1 MKQTIFIALVTAAL
15 AVGQGTPVPKFTGP
29 IPVTAD
35 SYPFLDDAHSL
46 VPYDLAKYGYV
57 EQEFIVSGSANVY
70 DWAAD
75 GSLTVK
81 TPNAP
86 YAARIL
92 VRRPANASKFSGA
105 VVVEPLGAVRRFD
118 WAIMY
123 GYLNEH
129 IMEHGDAWVG
139 ITMPAATDA
148 LKKFNPT
155 RYATLSFANPNP
167 GEVCPAAQGGR
178 GGRGA
183 KAGPSNMEE
192 GLRWDLI
199 SQVGALLKAA
209 PAGSP
214 FAGFR
219 VEGLYMTSQFPDV
232 VTYLDAIHSHA
243 RLANGKPVYDGYLL
257 RNPGAPSRL
266 SQCGAAPGRD
276 DPRSV
281 VAKVDVPVIEVAA
294 QGEVTGGMDQRR
306 PDSDEPGNRFRRYEV
321 AGASHIDR
329 WAYDRGFPTFA
340 DQTASG
346 GAAQGTPEFPL
357 NAKCDPPFTFST
369 DTRLKYVYDAAL
381 LNLDQWA
388 RKGKPAPRAMPI
400 EIKDGAVVLDAA
412 GNGVGGVRS
421 PWVDV
426 PAATYFTGTTPAAC
440 REFGH
445 TVAFDKARMDSLY
458 GSDKNYE
465 KKFSKSVDELVKAGW
480 YTESDGK
487 RMKAEA
493 AAALQR

>member
-1 MKQTIFIALVTAAL
+1 MNCKIGILILCSIGVAA
-15 AVGQGTPVPKFTGP
+15 GQGTPVPKFTGP

-35 SYPFLDDAHSL
+35 SYPFMDAAHSL
-46 VPYDLAKYGYV
+46 VPFDLSKYGYV
-57 EQEFIVSGSANVY
+57 EQEFIVSGTANVY

-105 VVVEPLGAVRRFD
+105 VLVEPMGAVRRFD
-118 WAIMY
+118 WALMY

-129 IMEHGDAWVG
+129 MMEHGDAYVG
-139 ITMPAATDA
+139 ITMPAASDG

-155 RYATLSFANPNP
+155 RYAAVSFANPDP
-167 GEVCPAAQGGR
+167 GGACP
-178 GGRGA
+178 GA
-183 KAGPSNMEE
+183 KGGPSAMEE
-192 GLRWDLI
+192 GLRWDMM

-219 VEGLYMTSQFPDV
+219 VEGIYMTSQFPDV

-257 RNPGAPSRL
+257 RNPGAPSRI
-266 SQCGAAPGRD
+266 SQCAPAPARN
-276 DPRSV
+276 DPRSI
-281 VAKVDVPVIEVAA
+281 VAKVDVPVIEVVA
-294 QGEVTGGMDQRR
+294 QGEVPDSIAQRR

-346 GAAQGTPEFPL
+346 GTAQGTPEFPL

-369 DTRLKYVYDAAL
+369 DTRLKYVYDSTL
-381 LNLDQWA
+381 VHLDAWA
-388 RKGKPAPRAMPI
+388 RKGKPAPKASPI
-400 EIKDGAVVLDAA
+400 EVKDGAVVLDEA

-426 PAATYFTGTTPAAC
+426 PAATYFTGSTPAAC

-458 GSDKNYE
+458 GNEKNYE
-465 KKFSKSVDELVKAGW
+465 SKFAKSVDELVKAGW

-487 RMKAEA
+487 KMKAEA
-493 AAALQR
+493 ARR

>member
-1 MKQTIFIALVTAAL
+1 MKQSFVIALLTAGFAL
-15 AVGQGTPVPKFTGP
+15 GQGTPVPKFTGP

-35 SYPFLDDAHSL
+35 SYPFMDAAHSL

-92 VRRPANASKFSGA
+92 VRRPINASKFSGA

-129 IMEHGDAWVG
+129 MMEHGDAWVG
-139 ITMPAATDA
+139 ITMPAATDG
-148 LKKFNPT
+148 LKKFNAA
-155 RYATLSFANPNP
+155 RYASLSYANPNP
-167 GEVCPAAQGGR
+167 GEVCAAAKGGR
-178 GGRGA
+178 GGKGA
-183 KAGPSNMEE
+183 PSSDMEE
-192 GLRWDLI
+192 GLRWDAI

-219 VEGLYMTSQFPDV
+219 VEALYMTSQFPDV

-266 SQCGAAPGRD
+266 SNCGAAPARD
-276 DPRSV
+276 DARSV
-281 VAKVDVPVIEVAA
+281 VAKVDVPVIEVVA
-294 QGEVTGGMDQRR
+294 QGEVPDSIAQRR

-340 DQTASG
+340 DQAATG
-346 GAAQGTPEFPL
+346 GNPQGTPEFPL
-357 NAKCDPPFTFST
+357 NAKCDPPFSFST
-369 DTRLKYVYDAAL
+369 DTRLKYVYDSTL
-381 LNLDQWA
+381 VNLDQWA
-388 RKGKPAPRAMPI
+388 RKGKPAPKAMPI
-400 EIKDGAVVLDAA
+400 EVKDGAVVLDQA
-412 GNGVGGVRS
+412 GNGIGGVRS

-445 TVAFDKARMDSLY
+445 TITFDKARMDSLY
-458 GSDKNYE
+458 GSEKNYQS
-465 KKFSKSVDELVKAGW
+465 KFDKSVDQLVKAGW

-487 RMKAEA
+487 KMKAEA
-493 AAALQR
+493 AKK

>member
-1 MKQTIFIALVTAAL
+1 MSWKTAAL
-15 AVGQGTPVPKFTGP
+15 IVLGAALAAGQGTPVPKSSGP

-46 VPYDLAKYGYV
+46 VPYDLSKYGYV
-57 EQEFIVSGSANVY
+57 EQEFIVSGKANVY

-139 ITMPAATDA
+139 ITMPAATEG

-155 RYATLSFANPNP
+155 RYSSLSFANPNP
-167 GEVCPAAQGGR
+167 GETCP
-178 GGRGA
+178 GA
-183 KAGPSNMEE
+183 KGGPSPMEE

-199 SQVGALLKAA
+199 SQVGALLKSGAA
-209 PAGSP
+209 GTPL
-214 FAGFR
+214 AGFR
-219 VEGLYMTSQFPDV
+219 TEALYMTSQFPDV
-232 VTYLDAIHSHA
+232 VTYLDAVHSHA

-266 SQCGAAPGRD
+266 SNCGSAPARNG
-276 DPRSV
+276 PRSI
-281 VAKVDVPVIEVAA
+281 VAKVDVPVIEVVA
-294 QGEVTGGMDQRR
+294 QGEVDGSMAQRR
-306 PDSDEPGNRFRRYEV
+306 PDSDESGNRFRRYEV

-346 GAAQGTPEFPL
+346 GATQGTPEFPL

-369 DTRLKYVYDAAL
+369 DTRLKFVYDAAL
-381 LNLDQWA
+381 QNLDRWA
-388 RKGKPAPRAMPI
+388 RKGKPAPRASLI
-400 EIKDGAVVLDAA
+400 EVKDGAVVLDAA

-458 GSDKNYE
+458 GSEKNYE
-465 KKFSKSVDELVKAGW
+465 SKFAKSVDELVKAGW

-487 RMKAEA
+487 KMKAEA
-493 AAALQR
+493 ARR

>member
-1 MKQTIFIALVTAAL
+1 MKQTILIALLTAAF
-15 AVGQGTPVPKFTGP
+15 AAGQGTPVPKFAGP

-35 SYPFLDDAHSL
+35 SYPFMDAAHSL
-46 VPYDLAKYGYV
+46 VPYDLSKYGYV
-57 EQEFIVSGSANVY
+57 EQEFIVSGNANVY

-75 GSLTVK
+75 GSLSVK
-81 TPNAP
+81 TEKAP

-92 VRRPANASKFSGA
+92 VRRPASASKFSGA

-129 IMEHGDAWVG
+129 MMEHGDAWVG
-139 ITMPAATDA
+139 ITMPAATDG

-155 RYATLSFANPNP
+155 RYSALSFANPNP
-167 GEVCPAAQGGR
+167 TEACP
-178 GGRGA
+178 GA
-183 KAGPSNMEE
+183 KGGPSPMEE
-192 GLRWDLI
+192 GLRFDLI

-219 VEGLYMTSQFPDV
+219 VEGIYMTSQFPDV

-257 RNPGAPSRL
+257 RNPGAPAKL
-266 SQCGAAPGRD
+266 SNCGTAPARN
-276 DPRSV
+276 DPRSI
-281 VAKVDVPVIEVAA
+281 VAKVDVPVIEVVA
-294 QGEVTGGMDQRR
+294 QGEVDGSLAQRR

-346 GAAQGTPEFPL
+346 GATQGTPEFPL

-369 DTRLKYVYDAAL
+369 DTRLKYVYDSTL
-381 LNLDQWA
+381 VHLDEWA
-388 RKGKPAPRAMPI
+388 RKGKPAPKANPI
-400 EIKDGAVVLDAA
+400 EVKDGAVVLDAA

-445 TVAFDKARMDSLY
+445 TVAFDQAKMDSLY
-458 GSDKNYE
+458 GNTKNYQS
-465 KKFSKSVDELVKAGW
+465 KFDKSVEELVKAGW

-487 RMKAEA
+487 KMKAEA
-493 AAALQR
+493 AAALKR

>member
-1 MKQTIFIALVTAAL
+1 MKRTILIALLTAAV
-15 AVGQGTPVPKFTGP
+15 AAGQSTPIPKFTGP
-29 IPVTAD
+29 IPSTAD
-35 SYPFLDDAHSL
+35 SYPFLDAAHSL
-46 VPYDLAKYGYV
+46 VPFDLSKYGYV
-57 EQEFIVSGSANVY
+57 EQEFIVSGNANVY

-81 TPNAP
+81 SEKAP
-86 YAARIL
+86 YGARIL
-92 VRRPANASKFSGA
+92 VRRPANAARFSGA

-129 IMEHGDAWVG
+129 MMERGDAWVG
-139 ITMPAATDA
+139 ITMPASSDG

-155 RYATLSFANPNP
+155 RYAAVNFANPNP
-167 GEVCPAAQGGR
+167 AEACPGAKGGPAA
-178 GGRGA
+178 
-183 KAGPSNMEE
+183 MEE
-192 GLRWDLI
+192 GLRWDMM
-199 SQVGALLKAA
+199 SQVGALLKSGAA
-209 PAGSP
+209 GTPL
-214 FAGFR
+214 AGFR
-219 VEGLYMTSQFPDV
+219 TEALYMTSQFPDV

-266 SQCGAAPGRD
+266 SQCGAAPGAN
-276 DPRSV
+276 DPRRV
-281 VAKVDVPVIEVAA
+281 VAKVDVPVIEVVA
-294 QGEVTGGMDQRR
+294 QGEVPEAMAQRR
-306 PDSDEPGNRFRRYEV
+306 PDSDEPGNRFRRYEI

-340 DQTASG
+340 DQAASG
-346 GAAQGTPEFPL
+346 GTPQGTPEFPL

-369 DTRLKYVYDAAL
+369 DPRLKYAYDATL
-381 LNLDQWA
+381 VHLDQWA
-388 RKGKPAPRAMPI
+388 RKGTPAPRASVI
-400 EIKDGAVVLDAA
+400 EVKDGAVVLDEA

-458 GSDKNYE
+458 GSDKNYLS
-465 KKFSKSVDELVKAGW
+465 KFNQSVDQLVKAGW
-480 YTESDGK
+480 FTESDGK
-487 RMKAEA
+487 KIKADA
-493 AAALQR
+493 AKK

>member
-1 MKQTIFIALVTAAL
+1 MKKTILIAILTAAFV
-15 AVGQGTPVPKFTGP
+15 AGQSTPVPKFTGP
-29 IPVTAD
+29 LPVTSD
-35 SYPFLDDAHSL
+35 SYPFLAADHSM
-46 VPYDLAKYGYV
+46 VPFDLAKYGYV
-57 EQEFIVSGSANVY
+57 EQEFIVSGNANVY

-81 TPNAP
+81 TEKAP
-86 YAARIL
+86 YGARIL

-129 IMEHGDAWVG
+129 MMEHGDAWVG
-139 ITMPAATDA
+139 ITMPAATDG
-148 LKKFNPT
+148 LKKFNST
-155 RYATLSFANPNP
+155 RYASLSFANPNP
-167 GEVCPAAQGGR
+167 TEACP
-178 GGRGA
+178 GA
-183 KAGPSNMEE
+183 KGGPSPMEE
-192 GLRWDLI
+192 GLRFDLI

-219 VEGLYMTSQFPDV
+219 VEGIYMTSQFPDV

-257 RNPGAPSRL
+257 RNPGAPSRI
-266 SQCGAAPGRD
+266 SQCAPAPARN
-276 DPRSV
+276 DPRSI
-281 VAKVDVPVIEVAA
+281 VAKVDVPVIEVVA
-294 QGEVTGGMDQRR
+294 QGEVPDSIAQRR

-346 GAAQGTPEFPL
+346 GTAQGTPEFPL

-369 DTRLKYVYDAAL
+369 DTRLKYVYDSTL
-381 LNLDQWA
+381 VHLDEWA
-388 RKGKPAPRAMPI
+388 RKGKPAPHANPI
-400 EIKDGAVVLDAA
+400 EVKDGKVVLD
-412 GNGVGGVRS
+412 
-421 PWVDV
+421 
-426 PAATYFTGTTPAAC
+426 
-440 REFGH
+440 
-445 TVAFDKARMDSLY
+445 
-458 GSDKNYE
+458 
-465 KKFSKSVDELVKAGW
+465 
-480 YTESDGK
+480 
-487 RMKAEA
+487 EA
-493 AAALQR
+493 

>member
-1 MKQTIFIALVTAAL
+1 MKQSFWIALCTAAL
-15 AVGQGTPVPKFTGP
+15 AAGQGIPVPKFTGP
-29 IPVTAD
+29 IPVTAE
-35 SYPFLDDAHSL
+35 SYPFMDAAHSL
-46 VPYDLAKYGYV
+46 VPFDLAKYGYV
-57 EQEFIVSGSANVY
+57 EQEFIVSGTANVY

-75 GSLTVK
+75 GSLSVRTEK
-81 TPNAP
+81 AP

-105 VVVEPLGAVRRFD
+105 VLVEPMGAVRRFD
-118 WAIMY
+118 WALMY

-129 IMEHGDAWVG
+129 MMERGDAYVG
-139 ITMPAATDA
+139 ITMPAASDG

-155 RYATLSFANPNP
+155 RYAAVNFANPDP
-167 GEVCPAAQGGR
+167 GGACP
-178 GGRGA
+178 GA
-183 KAGPSNMEE
+183 KGGPSPMEE
-192 GLRWDLI
+192 GLRWDMM
-199 SQVGALLKAA
+199 SQVGALIKSNA
-209 PAGSP
+209 AGSP

-219 VEGLYMTSQFPDV
+219 VEGIYMTSQFADV
-232 VTYLDAIHSHA
+232 VTYLDAIHPHA

-257 RNPGAPSRL
+257 RNPGAPSRI
-266 SQCGAAPGRD
+266 SQCGPAPARN
-276 DPRSV
+276 DPRSI
-281 VAKVDVPVIEVAA
+281 VAKVDVPVIEVVA
-294 QGEVTGGMDQRR
+294 QGEVPDSIGQRR

-321 AGASHIDR
+321 AGAAHIDR

-346 GAAQGTPEFPL
+346 GTAQGTPEFPL

-369 DTRLKYVYDAAL
+369 DTRLKYVYDATL

-388 RKGKPAPRAMPI
+388 RKGKPAPKASPI
-400 EIKDGAVVLDAA
+400 DVKDGAVVLDEA

-421 PWVDV
+421 PWVVV
-426 PAATYFTGTTPAAC
+426 PAATYFTGSTPAAC

-465 KKFSKSVDELVKAGW
+465 SKFAKSVDELVKAGW

-487 RMKAEA
+487 KMKAEA
-493 AAALQR
+493 ARK

>member
-1 MKQTIFIALVTAAL
+1 MKTFLFALLGAAIAA
-15 AVGQGTPVPKFTGP
+15 GQGTPVPKFTGP
-29 IPVTAD
+29 LPVTAD
-35 SYPFLDDAHSL
+35 SYPFMDAAHSL
-46 VPYDLAKYGYV
+46 VPFDLAKYGYV
-57 EQEFIVSGSANVY
+57 EQEFIVSGTANVY

-75 GSLTVK
+75 GALTVK

-86 YAARIL
+86 YATRIL
-92 VRRPANASKFSGA
+92 VRRPANASRFSGA
-105 VVVEPLGAVRRFD
+105 VVVEPMGAVRRFD
-118 WAIMY
+118 WALMY

-129 IMEHGDAWVG
+129 MMERGDAYVG
-139 ITMPAATDA
+139 ITMPASADG

-155 RYATLSFANPNP
+155 RYAAVSFANPDP
-167 GEVCPAAQGGR
+167 GGACP
-178 GGRGA
+178 GA
-183 KAGPSNMEE
+183 KGGPSPAEE
-192 GLRWDLI
+192 GLRWDMM

-219 VEGLYMTSQFPDV
+219 VEGIYMTSQFPDV

-257 RNPGAPSRL
+257 RNPGAPSRI
-266 SQCGAAPGRD
+266 SQCGPAPGQN
-276 DPRSV
+276 DPRRI
-281 VAKVDVPVIEVAA
+281 VAKVDVPVIEVVA
-294 QGEVTGGMDQRR
+294 QGEVPDSLAQRR
-306 PDSDEPGNRFRRYEV
+306 PDSDEPGNRFRRYEI

-340 DQTASG
+340 DQAATG
-346 GAAQGTPEFPL
+346 GNPQGTPEFPL

-369 DTRLKYVYDAAL
+369 DTRLKYAYDSTL
-381 LNLDQWA
+381 VQLDAWA
-388 RKGKPAPRAMPI
+388 RKGKPALKAPMI
-400 EIKDGAVVLDAA
+400 EVKDGAVVLDAA

-458 GSDKNYE
+458 GSEKNYQT
-465 KKFSKSVDELVKAGW
+465 KFAQSVDQLVKAGW

-487 RMKAEA
+487 KMKAEA
-493 AAALQR
+493 AQR

>member
-1 MKQTIFIALVTAAL
+1 MKQTMLIGLLTGAFARLVVA
-15 AVGQGTPVPKFTGP
+15 QGTPLPKFTGP

-46 VPYDLAKYGYV
+46 VPYDLSKYGYV
-57 EQEFIVSGSANVY
+57 EQEFIVNGNANVY

-129 IMEHGDAWVG
+129 MMEHGDAWVG
-139 ITMPAATDA
+139 ITMPAATDG

-155 RYATLSFANPNP
+155 RYAALSFANPNP
-167 GEVCPAAQGGR
+167 GETCP
-178 GGRGA
+178 GA
-183 KAGPSNMEE
+183 KGGPSAMEE

-199 SQVGALLKAA
+199 SQVGALLKSGAA
-209 PAGSP
+209 GTPLG
-214 FAGFR
+214 GFR
-219 VEGLYMTSQFPDV
+219 TEALYMTSQFADV
-232 VTYLDAIHSHA
+232 VTYLDAIHSRA

-266 SQCGAAPGRD
+266 SNCGAAPARN
-276 DPRSV
+276 DPRSI
-281 VAKVDVPVIEVAA
+281 VAKVDVPVIEVVA
-294 QGEVTGGMDQRR
+294 QGEVDGSLAQRR
-306 PDSDEPGNRFRRYEV
+306 SDSDDADNRFRRYEV

-346 GAAQGTPEFPL
+346 GSPQGTPEFPL

-369 DTRLKYVYDAAL
+369 DTRLKYVYDATL
-381 LNLDQWA
+381 VHLDQWA
-388 RKGKPAPRAMPI
+388 RKGKPAPRASLI
-400 EIKDGAVVLDAA
+400 EVKDGAVVLDQA

-458 GSDKNYE
+458 GSEKNYE
-465 KKFSKSVDELVKAGW
+465 SKFAKSVDELVKAGW

-487 RMKAEA
+487 KMKVEA
-493 AAALQR
+493 ARR

>member
-1 MKQTIFIALVTAAL
+1 MKQIIWIALLGAAL
-15 AVGQGTPVPKFTGP
+15 AAGQGTVVPKFTGP

-35 SYPFLDDAHSL
+35 SYPFMDAAHSL
-46 VPYDLAKYGYV
+46 VPFDLSKYGYI
-57 EQEFIVSGSANVY
+57 EQEFIVSGTANVY

-75 GSLTVK
+75 GSLSVK
-81 TPNAP
+81 AEKAP
-86 YAARIL
+86 YGARIL

-129 IMEHGDAWVG
+129 MMERGDAWVG
-139 ITMPAATDA
+139 ITMPASADG

-155 RYATLSFANPNP
+155 RYAAVNFTNPNP
-167 GEVCPAAQGGR
+167 GEACPGAKGGPAA
-178 GGRGA
+178 
-183 KAGPSNMEE
+183 MEE
-192 GLRWDLI
+192 GLRWDMM
-199 SQVGALLKAA
+199 SQVGALLKSGA
-209 PAGSP
+209 
-214 FAGFR
+214 AGFR
-219 VEGLYMTSQFPDV
+219 ADALYMTSQFPDV

-266 SQCGAAPGRD
+266 SQCGAAPGQN
-276 DPRSV
+276 DPRRI
-281 VAKVDVPVIEVAA
+281 VAKVDVPVIEVVA
-294 QGEVTGGMDQRR
+294 QGEVDGALAQRR

-346 GAAQGTPEFPL
+346 GTAQGTPEFPL

-369 DTRLKYVYDAAL
+369 DTRLKFVYDSTL
-381 LNLDQWA
+381 VHLDQWA
-388 RKGKPAPRAMPI
+388 RKGTPAPRAALI
-400 EIKDGAVVLDAA
+400 EVKDGAVVLDAA

-426 PAATYFTGTTPAAC
+426 PAATYFTGSTPAAC

-445 TVAFDKARMDSLY
+445 TVAFDRARMDSLY
-458 GSDKNYE
+458 GSDKNYQS
-465 KKFSKSVDELVKAGW
+465 KFAQSVDQLVKAGW

-487 RMKAEA
+487 KMKAEA
-493 AAALQR
+493 AGK

>member
-1 MKQTIFIALVTAAL
+1 MNCKIGILILCSIGVAT
-15 AVGQGTPVPKFTGP
+15 GQGTPVPKFTGP

-35 SYPFLDDAHSL
+35 SYPFMDAAHSL
-46 VPYDLAKYGYV
+46 VPFDLSKYGYV
-57 EQEFIVSGSANVY
+57 EQEFIVSGTANVY

-105 VVVEPLGAVRRFD
+105 VLVEPMGAVRRFD
-118 WAIMY
+118 WALMY

-129 IMEHGDAWVG
+129 MMEHGDAYVG
-139 ITMPAATDA
+139 ITMPAASDG

-155 RYATLSFANPNP
+155 RYAAVSFANPDP
-167 GEVCPAAQGGR
+167 GGACP
-178 GGRGA
+178 GA
-183 KAGPSNMEE
+183 KGGPSAMEE
-192 GLRWDLI
+192 GLRWDMM

-219 VEGLYMTSQFPDV
+219 VEGIYMTSQFPDV

-257 RNPGAPSRL
+257 RNPGAPSRI
-266 SQCGAAPGRD
+266 SQCAPAPARN
-276 DPRSV
+276 DPRSI
-281 VAKVDVPVIEVAA
+281 VAKVDVPVIEVVA
-294 QGEVTGGMDQRR
+294 QGEVPDSIAQRR

-346 GAAQGTPEFPL
+346 GTAQGTPEFPL

-369 DTRLKYVYDAAL
+369 DTRLKYVYDSTL
-381 LNLDQWA
+381 VHLDVWA
-388 RKGKPAPRAMPI
+388 RKGKPAPKASPI
-400 EIKDGAVVLDAA
+400 EVKDGAVVLDEA

-426 PAATYFTGTTPAAC
+426 PAATYFTGSTPAAC

-458 GSDKNYE
+458 GNEKNYE
-465 KKFSKSVDELVKAGW
+465 NKFAKSVDELVKAGW

-487 RMKAEA
+487 KMKAEA
-493 AAALQR
+493 ARR

>member
-1 MKQTIFIALVTAAL
+1 MKQTILIATLTAAL
-15 AVGQGTPVPKFTGP
+15 ARLAVAQGTPVPKFTAP

-35 SYPFLDDAHSL
+35 SYPFMDAAHSL
-46 VPYDLAKYGYV
+46 VPFDLAKYGYV
-57 EQEFIVSGSANVY
+57 EQEFIVSGNANVY

-75 GSLTVK
+75 GSLSVK
-81 TPNAP
+81 TEKAP

-105 VVVEPLGAVRRFD
+105 VVVEPMGAGRRFD

-129 IMEHGDAWVG
+129 MMEHGDAWVG
-139 ITMPAATDA
+139 ITMPAASDG

-155 RYATLSFANPNP
+155 RYGAVAFTNPNP
-167 GEVCPAAQGGR
+167 GEACP
-178 GGRGA
+178 GA
-183 KAGPSNMEE
+183 KGGPSPMEE
-192 GLRWDLI
+192 GLRFDLI

-219 VEGLYMTSQFPDV
+219 VEGIYMTSQFPDV

-266 SQCGAAPGRD
+266 SNCGAAPGQN
-276 DPRSV
+276 DPRRI
-281 VAKVDVPVIEVAA
+281 VANVDVPVIEVVA
-294 QGEVTGGMDQRR
+294 QGEVPESLAQRR
-306 PDSDEPGNRFRRYEV
+306 PDSDEPGNRFRRYEA

-340 DQTASG
+340 DQTATG
-346 GAAQGTPEFPL
+346 GTAQGTPEFPL

-369 DTRLKYVYDAAL
+369 DTRLKYVYDSTL
-381 LNLDQWA
+381 VHLDEWA
-388 RKGKPAPRAMPI
+388 RKGKPAPRASLI
-400 EIKDGAVVLDAA
+400 EVKDGAVVLDQA

-426 PAATYFTGTTPAAC
+426 PAATYFTGSTPAAC

-465 KKFSKSVDELVKAGW
+465 SKFAKSVDELVKAGW

-487 RMKAEA
+487 KMKAEA
-493 AAALQR
+493 AAALKR

>member
-1 MKQTIFIALVTAAL
+1 MKQTFLIALVCAAV
-15 AVGQGTPVPKFTGP
+15 AAGQGTPVPKFTGP

-35 SYPFLDDAHSL
+35 SYPFMDAAHSL
-46 VPYDLAKYGYV
+46 VPFDLSKYGYV
-57 EQEFIVSGSANVY
+57 EQEFIVSGTANVY

-75 GSLTVK
+75 GSLSVK

-86 YAARIL
+86 YATRIL
-92 VRRPANASKFSGA
+92 VRRPANAARFSGA
-105 VVVEPLGAVRRFD
+105 VVVEPMGAVRRFD
-118 WAIMY
+118 WALMY

-129 IMEHGDAWVG
+129 MMERGDAYVG
-139 ITMPAATDA
+139 ITMPASADG

-155 RYATLSFANPNP
+155 RYAAVSFANPDP
-167 GEVCPAAQGGR
+167 GGACP
-178 GGRGA
+178 GA
-183 KAGPSNMEE
+183 KGGPSPMEE
-192 GLRWDLI
+192 GLRWDMM
-199 SQVGALLKAA
+199 SQVGALIKSSA
-209 PAGSP
+209 AGSP

-219 VEGLYMTSQFPDV
+219 VEGIYMTSQFPDV

-257 RNPGAPSRL
+257 RNPGGPSRI
-266 SQCGAAPGRD
+266 SQCGPAPARN
-276 DPRSV
+276 DPRTI
-281 VAKVDVPVIEVAA
+281 VAKVDVPVIEVVA
-294 QGEVTGGMDQRR
+294 QGEVPDSIAQRR

-340 DQTASG
+340 DQTATG
-346 GAAQGTPEFPL
+346 GTAQGTPEFPL

-369 DTRLKYVYDAAL
+369 DTRLKYVYDSAL
-381 LNLDQWA
+381 VHLDEWA
-388 RKGKPAPRAMPI
+388 RKNKPAPKANPI
-400 EIKDGAVVLDAA
+400 EVKDGAVVLDEA

-426 PAATYFTGTTPAAC
+426 PAATYFTGSTPAAC

-458 GSDKNYE
+458 GSDKNYQA
-465 KKFSKSVDELVKAGW
+465 KFAQSVDQLVKAGW

-487 RMKAEA
+487 KMKAEA
-493 AAALQR
+493 AKR

>member
-1 MKQTIFIALVTAAL
+1 VKQNILIALVAA
-15 AVGQGTPVPKFTGP
+15 AVASGQGTPVPKFTGP

-35 SYPFLDDAHSL
+35 SYPFMDAAHSL
-46 VPYDLAKYGYV
+46 VPFDLSKYGYV
-57 EQEFIVSGSANVY
+57 EQEFIVSGTANVY
-70 DWAAD
+70 DWAGD
-75 GSLTVK
+75 GSLSVK

-86 YAARIL
+86 YATRIL

-105 VVVEPLGAVRRFD
+105 VLVEPMGAVRRFD
-118 WAIMY
+118 WALMY

-129 IMEHGDAWVG
+129 MMEHGDAYVG
-139 ITMPAATDA
+139 ITMPAAADG
-148 LKKFNPT
+148 LKKFNPS
-155 RYATLSFANPNP
+155 RYAAVSFANPDP
-167 GEVCPAAQGGR
+167 GGACP
-178 GGRGA
+178 GA
-183 KAGPSNMEE
+183 KGGPSAMEE
-192 GLRWDLI
+192 GLRWDMM

-219 VEGLYMTSQFPDV
+219 VEGIYMTSQFADV
-232 VTYLDAIHSHA
+232 VTYLDAVHSQA

-257 RNPGAPSRL
+257 RNPGAPSRI
-266 SQCGAAPGRD
+266 SQCGPAPGNN
-276 DPRSV
+276 DPRRV
-281 VAKVDVPVIEVAA
+281 VAKVDVPVIEVVA
-294 QGEVTGGMDQRR
+294 QGEVPDSIAQRR

-321 AGASHIDR
+321 AGAAHIDR

-346 GAAQGTPEFPL
+346 GTAQGTPEFPL

-369 DTRLKYVYDAAL
+369 DTRLKYVYDSTL
-381 LNLDQWA
+381 LHLDQWA
-388 RKGKPAPRAMPI
+388 RKGTPAPRASLI
-400 EIKDGAVVLDAA
+400 ELKDGAVVLDEA

-426 PAATYFTGTTPAAC
+426 PAATYFTGSTPAAC

-465 KKFSKSVDELVKAGW
+465 SKFAQSVDQLVKAGL

-487 RMKAEA
+487 KMKAEA
-493 AAALQR
+493 ARK

>member
-1 MKQTIFIALVTAAL
+1 MNWRTAAL
-15 AVGQGTPVPKFTGP
+15 VVFGAAFARLVVAQGTPVPKFTGP
-29 IPVTAD
+29 LPVTAD

-57 EQEFIVSGSANVY
+57 EQEFIVNGNANVY

-129 IMEHGDAWVG
+129 MMEHGDAWVG
-139 ITMPAATDA
+139 ITMPAATDG

-155 RYATLSFANPNP
+155 RYAALFFANPNA
-167 GEVCPAAQGGR
+167 GETCPAVKGGP
-178 GGRGA
+178 A
-183 KAGPSNMEE
+183 AMEE

-199 SQVGALLKAA
+199 SQVGALLKSGAA
-209 PAGSP
+209 GTPLG
-214 FAGFR
+214 GFR
-219 VEGLYMTSQFPDV
+219 TEALYMTSQFPDV

-257 RNPGAPSRL
+257 RNPGAPAKL
-266 SQCGAAPGRD
+266 NNCGSAPARN
-276 DPRSV
+276 DPRSI
-281 VAKVDVPVIEVAA
+281 VAKVDVPVIEVVA
-294 QGEVTGGMDQRR
+294 QGEVDGSLAQRR
-306 PDSDEPGNRFRRYEV
+306 PDSDEPDNRFRRYEV

-346 GAAQGTPEFPL
+346 GATQGTPEFPL
-357 NAKCDPPFTFST
+357 NAKCDPPFSFST
-369 DTRLKYVYDAAL
+369 DTRLKYVYDSTL
-381 LNLDQWA
+381 VNLDRWA
-388 RKGKPAPRAMPI
+388 RKGKPAPRASLI
-400 EIKDGAVVLDAA
+400 EVKDGAVVLDAA

-445 TVAFDKARMDSLY
+445 TIAFDKARMDSLY
-458 GSDKNYE
+458 GSEKNYE
-465 KKFSKSVDELVKAGW
+465 SKFAKSVDELVKAGW

-487 RMKAEA
+487 KIKSEA
-493 AAALQR
+493 ARK

>member
-1 MKQTIFIALVTAAL
+1 MNWRTAAL
-15 AVGQGTPVPKFTGP
+15 VVFGAAFARLVVAQGTPVPKFTGP
-29 IPVTAD
+29 LPVTAD

-57 EQEFIVSGSANVY
+57 EQEFIVNGNANVY

-129 IMEHGDAWVG
+129 MMEHGDAWVG
-139 ITMPAATDA
+139 ITMPAATDG
-148 LKKFNPT
+148 LKKFNAA
-155 RYATLSFANPNP
+155 RYAALSFANPNA
-167 GEVCPAAQGGR
+167 GETCPAVKGGP
-178 GGRGA
+178 A
-183 KAGPSNMEE
+183 AMEE

-199 SQVGALLKAA
+199 SQVGALLKSGAA
-209 PAGSP
+209 GTPLG
-214 FAGFR
+214 GFR
-219 VEGLYMTSQFPDV
+219 TEALYMTSQFPDV

-257 RNPGAPSRL
+257 RNPGAPAKL
-266 SQCGAAPGRD
+266 NNCGSAPARN
-276 DPRSV
+276 DPRSI
-281 VAKVDVPVIEVAA
+281 VAKVDVPVIEVVA
-294 QGEVTGGMDQRR
+294 QGEVDGSLAQRR
-306 PDSDEPGNRFRRYEV
+306 PDSDEPDNRFRRYEV

-346 GAAQGTPEFPL
+346 GATQGTPEFPL
-357 NAKCDPPFTFST
+357 NAKCDPPFSFST
-369 DTRLKYVYDAAL
+369 DTRLKYVYDSTL
-381 LNLDQWA
+381 VNLDRWA
-388 RKGKPAPRAMPI
+388 RKGKPAPRASLI
-400 EIKDGAVVLDAA
+400 EVKDGAVVLDAA

-458 GSDKNYE
+458 GSEKNYE
-465 KKFSKSVDELVKAGW
+465 SKFAKSVDELVKAGW

-487 RMKAEA
+487 KIKSEA
-493 AAALQR
+493 ARK

>member
-1 MKQTIFIALVTAAL
+1 MKRTVLIALVGAAL
-15 AVGQGTPVPKFTGP
+15 AAGQGVVVPKFAGP

-35 SYPFLDDAHSL
+35 SYPFLDAGHSL

-57 EQEFIVSGSANVY
+57 EQEFIVSGTANVY

-75 GSLTVK
+75 GALTVK

-92 VRRPANASKFSGA
+92 VRRPANAAKFSGA

-129 IMEHGDAWVG
+129 MMENGDAWVG
-139 ITMPAATDA
+139 ITMPAASDA

-155 RYATLSFANPNP
+155 RYAAVNFANPNP
-167 GEVCPAAQGGR
+167 GEACPGAKGGPAA
-178 GGRGA
+178 
-183 KAGPSNMEE
+183 MEE
-192 GLRWDLI
+192 GLRWDMI
-199 SQVGALLKAA
+199 SQVGALLKSYSL
-209 PAGSP
+209 AGSP
-214 FAGFR
+214 FAGFG
-219 VEGLYMTSQFPDV
+219 VEWLYMTSQFPDV
-232 VTYLDAIHSHA
+232 VTYLDAIHAHA

-257 RNPGAPSRL
+257 RNPGAPSRI
-266 SQCGAAPGRD
+266 SQCAPAPARN

-281 VAKVDVPVIEVAA
+281 VAKVDVPVIEVVA
-294 QGEVTGGMDQRR
+294 QGEVPDSIAQRR
-306 PDSDEPGNRFRRYEV
+306 PDSDEPGNKFRRYEV
-321 AGASHIDR
+321 AGAAHIDR

-346 GAAQGTPEFPL
+346 GATQGTPEFPL
-357 NAKCDPPFTFST
+357 NAKCDAPFSFST
-369 DTRLKYVYDAAL
+369 DTRLKFVYDSTL
-381 LNLDQWA
+381 VHLDAWA
-388 RKGKPAPRAMPI
+388 RKGTPAPKAPPV
-400 EIKDGAVVLDAA
+400 EVKDGAVVMDAA
-412 GNGVGGVRS
+412 GNGMGGVRS

-445 TVAFDKARMDSLY
+445 TIVFDEARMASLY
-458 GSDKNYE
+458 GSEKNYQA
-465 KKFSKSVDELVKAGW
+465 KFDQSVDQLVKAGW
-480 YTESDGK
+480 FTASDGK
-487 RMKAEA
+487 KMKAEA
-493 AAALQR
+493 RAAKP

>member
-1 MKQTIFIALVTAAL
+1 MKQTFLLALLGAAIAA
-15 AVGQGTPVPKFTGP
+15 GQGTPVPKFTGP

-35 SYPFLDDAHSL
+35 SYPFMDAAHSL
-46 VPYDLAKYGYV
+46 VPYDLSKYGYV
-57 EQEFIVSGSANVY
+57 EQEYIVSGTANVY

-75 GSLTVK
+75 GALTVK

-86 YAARIL
+86 YATRIL
-92 VRRPANASKFSGA
+92 VRRPANAARFSGA
-105 VVVEPLGAVRRFD
+105 VVVEPMGAVRRFD
-118 WAIMY
+118 WALMY

-129 IMEHGDAWVG
+129 MMERGDAYVG
-139 ITMPAATDA
+139 ITMPASSDG

-155 RYATLSFANPNP
+155 RYAAVSFANPDP
-167 GEVCPAAQGGR
+167 GGACP
-178 GGRGA
+178 GA
-183 KAGPSNMEE
+183 KGGPSPIEE
-192 GLRWDLI
+192 GLRWDMM

-219 VEGLYMTSQFPDV
+219 VEGIYMTTQFPDV

-266 SQCGAAPGRD
+266 SNCGAAPARN
-276 DPRSV
+276 DPRSI
-281 VAKVDVPVIEVAA
+281 VAKVDVPVIEVVA
-294 QGEVTGGMDQRR
+294 QGEVEGSLAQRR
-306 PDSDEPGNRFRRYEV
+306 PDSDEPGNRFRRYEF
-321 AGASHIDR
+321 AGTAHIDR

-340 DQTASG
+340 DQAATG
-346 GAAQGTPEFPL
+346 GNPQGTPEFPL

-369 DTRLKYVYDAAL
+369 DTRLKYAYDAAF

-388 RKGKPAPRAMPI
+388 RKGKPAPRANPI
-400 EIKDGAVVLDAA
+400 ELKDGAVALDEA

-426 PAATYFTGTTPAAC
+426 PVATYFPGTTPAAC

-445 TVAFDKARMDSLY
+445 TIAFDKARFDSLY
-458 GSDKNYE
+458 GNERNYLT
-465 KKFSKSVDELVKAGW
+465 KFAQSVDQLVKAGW
-480 YTESDGK
+480 FTESDGK
-487 RMKAEA
+487 KMKAEA
-493 AAALQR
+493 AQR

>member
-1 MKQTIFIALVTAAL
+1 MNWRTAAL
-15 AVGQGTPVPKFTGP
+15 VMFGAAFAAGQGTPVPKFTGP

-46 VPYDLAKYGYV
+46 VPYDLSKYGYV
-57 EQEFIVSGSANVY
+57 EQEFIVSGTANVY

-155 RYATLSFANPNP
+155 RYASLSFANPNP

-178 GGRGA
+178 AGRGA
-183 KAGPSNMEE
+183 KAGPSTMEE

-276 DPRSV
+276 DPRSI
-281 VAKVDVPVIEVAA
+281 VAKVDVPVIEVVA
-294 QGEVTGGMDQRR
+294 QGEVDGSLAQRR

-329 WAYDRGFPTFA
+329 WAYDRGFPDFRGS
-340 DQTASG
+340 DCFG
-346 GAAQGTPEFPL
+346 RGH
-357 NAKCDPPFTFST
+357 
-369 DTRLKYVYDAAL
+369 
-381 LNLDQWA
+381 
-388 RKGKPAPRAMPI
+388 
-400 EIKDGAVVLDAA
+400 A
-412 GNGVGGVRS
+412 GNSGIPVKRQVRS
-421 PWVDV
+421 AVYV
-426 PAATYFTGTTPAAC
+426 QHGYPAEV
-440 REFGH
+440 R
-445 TVAFDKARMDSLY
+445 V
-458 GSDKNYE
+458 
-465 KKFSKSVDELVKAGW
+465 
-480 YTESDGK
+480 
-487 RMKAEA
+487 
-493 AAALQR
+493 

>member
-1 MKQTIFIALVTAAL
+1 MRQTVFVAILTAAI
-15 AVGQGTPVPKFTGP
+15 AAGQGTPVPKFTGP
-29 IPVTAD
+29 IPVAPD
-35 SYPFLDDAHSL
+35 SYPFMDAAHSL
-46 VPYDLAKYGYV
+46 VPFDLAKYGYV
-57 EQEFIVSGSANVY
+57 EQEFIVSGNANVY

-81 TPNAP
+81 TEKAP

-92 VRRPANASKFSGA
+92 VRRPASVSKFSGA
-105 VVVEPLGAVRRFD
+105 VVLEPLGAVRRFD

-129 IMEHGDAWVG
+129 MMEQGDAWVG

-155 RYATLSFANPNP
+155 RYAALSFANPNP
-167 GEVCPAAQGGR
+167 TEACP
-178 GGRGA
+178 GA
-183 KAGPSNMEE
+183 KGGPSPMEE
-192 GLRWDLI
+192 GLRFDLI

-219 VEGLYMTSQFPDV
+219 VEGIYMTSQFPDV

-243 RLANGKPVYDGYLL
+243 RLANGKPVIDGYLL

-266 SQCGAAPGRD
+266 SNCGTTPARN

-281 VAKVDVPVIEVAA
+281 VAKVDVPVIEVVA
-294 QGEVTGGMDQRR
+294 QGEVDASLAQRR
-306 PDSDEPGNRFRRYEV
+306 PDSDEADNRFRRYEV

-329 WAYDRGFPTFA
+329 WAYDRGFPNFA

-346 GAAQGTPEFPL
+346 GVAQGTPEFPL

-369 DTRLKYVYDAAL
+369 DTRLKYVYDSTL
-381 LNLDQWA
+381 VHLDQWA
-388 RKGKPAPRAMPI
+388 RKGKPAPRASLI
-400 EIKDGAVVLDAA
+400 EIKDGAVVLDPA

-426 PAATYFTGTTPAAC
+426 PAATYFSGSTPAAC

-458 GSDKNYE
+458 GNEKNYQT
-465 KKFSKSVDELVKAGW
+465 KFDKSVDELVKAGW

-487 RMKAEA
+487 KMKAEA
-493 AAALQR
+493 AHK